1 MWPTEKTSRPTDS
14 ALLSVYKLN
23 IWRSEIGPARWN
35 GPVWEVWMGRKGN
48 VLNLRWLGV
57 MTRQDL
63 PLQYKLFRK
72 VGMLQEKFHTWH
84 LLLLLS
90 SLSPQTHDVA
100 FIHVRKCSSN
110 ERTNFCFPQL
120 GLQKKE
126 SLFLWV
132 SPHTVLSKQICNPAC
147 RSWALSFMFGLMG
160 EPHKLSSLYPFP
172 AQKYL
177 KGSKFRSQV
186 FDTCHS
192 PQWVFPSW
200 CSLDTS
206 WSHYTC
212 VVPTRTMY
220 MLPVPYL
227 SSAVSLP

>member
-126 SLFLWV
+126 SCSSGFLL
-132 SPHTVLSKQICNPAC
+132 TQCFLSKSAIQHVDHEPSVLCLAWWVNHINCLPC
-147 RSWALSFMFGLMG
+147 TLSL
-160 EPHKLSSLYPFP
+160 
-172 AQKYL
+172 L
-177 KGSKFRSQV
+177 KNI
-186 FDTCHS
+186 
-192 PQWVFPSW
+192 
-200 CSLDTS
+200 
-206 WSHYTC
+206 
-212 VVPTRTMY
+212 
-220 MLPVPYL
+220 
-227 SSAVSLP
+227 